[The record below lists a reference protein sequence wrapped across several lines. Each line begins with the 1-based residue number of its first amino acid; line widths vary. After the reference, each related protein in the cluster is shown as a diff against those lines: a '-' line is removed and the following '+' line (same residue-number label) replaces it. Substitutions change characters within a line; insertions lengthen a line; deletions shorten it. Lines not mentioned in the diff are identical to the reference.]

1 MTAGPELA
9 ARQNRSPEDQD
20 PMTYAARPDAL
31 RGYQKMHV
39 EQEVADASPYQLIQ
53 LMLDRLLAQI
63 AIARGH
69 VERGD
74 TAGKGSHIGKAIAIV
89 DGLRVSLDA
98 EKGGDIAGNLAAL
111 YDYMSR
117 RLLHAQLHDDPAAL
131 NEVASLV
138 REIKSAW
145 EAIADQVADAAS
157 DKSGATAG
165 SAA

>member
-1 MTAGPELA
+1 
-9 ARQNRSPEDQD
+9 
-20 PMTYAARPDAL
+20 MTYAAGPNAL
-31 RGYQKMHV
+31 RDYQKMHV

-53 LMLDRLLAQI
+53 LMLDRLLARI

-74 TAGKGSHIGKAIAIV
+74 TAGKGQHIGKAISIV
-89 DGLRVSLDA
+89 DGLRVSLDGD
-98 EKGGDIAGNLAAL
+98 KGGEIAANLAAL

-117 RLLHAQLHDDPAAL
+117 RLLHAQLHDDPSAL

-145 EAIADQVADAAS
+145 EAIADQVADRTAGQA
-157 DKSGATAG
+157 GAATAG